1 MWRSL
6 STSVLYFSPF
16 FISLLT
22 VSLFEVFTFQTS
34 LPTGSHSH
42 CALSES
48 VFVIILLIKSLS
60 LVPLPTKPKSPS
72 MMLRAPTTWSQ
83 LLCVL
88 RSTSSHPLL
97 GPLPGPL
104 SRQRSWNDISSAC
117 PCHACISIF
126 HRNFYSFGLRLSFKI
141 YS

>member
-6 STSVLYFSPF
+6 STSILYFSPF
-16 FISLLT
+16 FTSLLT
-22 VSLFEVFTFQTS
+22 VSLFEVFMFQTS

-83 LLCVL
+83 LSCVL
-88 RSTSSHPLL
+88 RSTSSR
-97 GPLPGPL
+97 PLPGPL
-104 SRQRSWNDISSAC
+104 PRQRSWNDISSAC
-117 PCHACISIF
+117 LCHACISIF